1 MQRLSYNSRD
11 LKMEIYLFLPI
22 SSLKSTS
29 LWNFRII
36 LNLCTM
42 KSKREIRGKLDD
54 SYWSL
59 FFLST
64 RMPFLQKYLSVKKYC
79 LIYNSSSL
87 RKQSGY
93 LDTSCNFVLSRFLSM
108 VKLSALSGK
117 IMIII
122 SFLQLATVNAPNA
135 HCIH

>member
-1 MQRLSYNSRD
+1 MFDVRLSYNSTRD
-11 LKMEIYLFLPI
+11 LKMEIFLFLPI

-42 KSKREIRGKLDD
+42 KSKREIKGKLDD

-64 RMPFLQKYLSVKKYC
+64 RMPFLQKYLPVKSIALY
-79 LIYNSSSL
+79 IIHH
-87 RKQSGY
+87 
-93 LDTSCNFVLSRFLSM
+93 
-108 VKLSALSGK
+108 LSGNNQVICIPLVTLFIK
-117 IMIII
+117 VFINGQTLCTKWENYDYYFFSPI
-122 SFLQLATVNAPNA
+122 SYCQFT
-135 HCIH
+135 